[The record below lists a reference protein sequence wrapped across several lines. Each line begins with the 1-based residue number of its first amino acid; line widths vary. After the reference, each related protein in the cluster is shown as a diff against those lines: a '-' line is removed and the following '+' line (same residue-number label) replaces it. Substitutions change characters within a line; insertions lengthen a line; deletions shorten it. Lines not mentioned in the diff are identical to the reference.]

1 VTSLARALWVVALAT
16 ALAAC
21 GSPEATRLRSGGP
34 GADPGNRRDVVQM
47 HEGSRPY
54 WHTPRRLADSL
65 AAPSATARQ
74 ADRLSC
80 GETPAASLR

>member
-1 VTSLARALWVVALAT
+1 VTSLARALWLLALAT

-74 ADRLSC
+74 ADRLSR

>member
-74 ADRLSC
+74 ADRLSR